1 MIENGSVFVQSQMR
15 RSLASPVGS
24 WEQDGEVNGLVNAP
38 RTRHLGAALHVI
50 EAAAESEIGPNS
62 PGTLNHGSH

>member
-1 MIENGSVFVQSQMR
+1 MIENGSVFVQSQLR

-50 EAAAESEIGPNS
+50 EAAAESEIGPN
-62 PGTLNHGSH
+62 PQEH